1 MIRGS
6 LRQPPGQRLDLRF
19 HSYLLA
25 MNRSGSA
32 VAVTRAVH
40 DRAVRTAR
48 RGRSVRRAERTDI
61 VDPES
66 SGGRLMGDPEFDPLL
81 ADQYPRTVT
90 R

>member
-1 MIRGS
+1 MIRGL

-19 HSYLLA
+19 YSYLLA

-40 DRAVRTAR
+40 DRAVHTAR
-48 RGRSVRRAERTDI
+48 RGSSVRRVARTDI
-61 VDPES
+61 ADPGS
-66 SGGRLMGDPEFDPLL
+66 SGGRLMRDPEFDPLL

>member
-1 MIRGS
+1 MIRGL

-19 HSYLLA
+19 YSYLLA

-48 RGRSVRRAERTDI
+48 RDSTVRRPGRTGL
-61 VDPES
+61 
-66 SGGRLMGDPEFDPLL
+66 SGRQAVAG
-81 ADQYPRTVT
+81 VS
-90 R
+90 